1 MNVRT
6 GAPGL
11 FALAFLAGGCAG
23 GGAPGAVAP
32 QAVADED
39 LPAWVLALPEGEL
52 ARDNDHTAT
61 ASLFLAQGAYDQAV
75 ESAQAGMQL
84 DPTNPQSFLQ
94 AGQAYVGLGDLE
106 AADEMFDQV
115 EVLSPRA
122 VLEVNFYRETEWI
135 DGFNAAVGAMQAGD
149 AGGALAA
156 FERAHTI
163 YQGRPEA
170 MVQLGALYQQDGR
183 LDDALTL
190 FTEAVELIAGPVGQR
205 EEDPAVVATNAENL
219 SASRFNQGQL
229 LFELERYAQ
238 AADVYGVIVEEAPD
252 DLMAYSNYGAALI
265 SAGENER
272 ASAIYADLLAR
283 PGLTASDYNSIAIGA
298 YNGDLFLQAADAFGR
313 AHEVFPENRD
323 FIFNQAQALYLAEDQ
338 PEQLAEVASR
348 LIELDTH
355 SRNGYQF
362 LIQALVQLERQEEA
376 ADVVDALEALRF
388 DIAGLQITLAD
399 GGYTLPGV
407 VTNRTAEVGSTAD
420 IRFRF
425 YDRDGVEVGAQDISI
440 PLDEVE
446 VGLEFQIDFPTTS
459 DVMGYNYE
467 VLN

>member
-183 LDDALTL
+183 LDDAPPGAWERLRALAGSPDGVVLRLGIPATRIAAAI
-190 FTEAVELIAGPVGQR
+190 EAARGLRATAWGHVAAGSVVVHAPAIDVTSVRVLRRNVEAEGGFLIVESGPPALRAVVDPLGAATVALVRSLKQQF
-205 EEDPAVVATNAENL
+205 DPAGTL
-219 SASRFNQGQL
+219 SPGRW
-229 LFELERYAQ
+229 E
-238 AADVYGVIVEEAPD
+238 
-252 DLMAYSNYGAALI
+252 
-265 SAGENER
+265 
-272 ASAIYADLLAR
+272 
-283 PGLTASDYNSIAIGA
+283 PGL
-298 YNGDLFLQAADAFGR
+298 
-313 AHEVFPENRD
+313 
-323 FIFNQAQALYLAEDQ
+323 
-338 PEQLAEVASR
+338 
-348 LIELDTH
+348 
-355 SRNGYQF
+355 
-362 LIQALVQLERQEEA
+362 
-376 ADVVDALEALRF
+376 
-388 DIAGLQITLAD
+388 
-399 GGYTLPGV
+399 
-407 VTNRTAEVGSTAD
+407 
-420 IRFRF
+420 
-425 YDRDGVEVGAQDISI
+425 
-440 PLDEVE
+440 
-446 VGLEFQIDFPTTS
+446 
-459 DVMGYNYE
+459 
-467 VLN
+467 